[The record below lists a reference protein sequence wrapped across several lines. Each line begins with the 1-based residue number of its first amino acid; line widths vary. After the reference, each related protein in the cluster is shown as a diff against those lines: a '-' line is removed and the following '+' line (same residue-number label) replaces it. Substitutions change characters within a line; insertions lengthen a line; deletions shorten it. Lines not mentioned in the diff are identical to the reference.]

1 MTRTALPSRSAV
13 LLLSCLVYI
22 PFSAGCN
29 TSAGGFLGSG
39 DTRETNNNGTQGLSG
54 APAAPSPSPTSADA
68 GNVADVAR
76 DIEEADVV
84 KHVGDKIYLLNQY
97 KGLVIVDVAN
107 PDAPKVLGSLDL
119 RGRGVE
125 MYVVGTQAFVVLS
138 ADFGYYYP
146 AVLDGGP
153 RPAIGTDIARMPAI
167 LPPRPDFTGSQL
179 AIINVSNPAAPSTV
193 DKINLVG
200 YAEQTRRV
208 GNIIYVAGSNL
219 ASWDYPTFA
228 EDNGTSP
235 PSSSSQDFVEQ
246 DRGFVA
252 SINVADPAN
261 IVPVERE
268 TIRSGALHIHVST
281 DAIFAAG
288 ADYNPSSGDSTTRVQ
303 YIDISDPNGAITPR
317 GTFNVPGSIR
327 NRFYMDEFNHS
338 FRICTDNWGFGF
350 RAAKLFTYDV
360 SNPDNVVPQGN
371 VEIIRG
377 ESLEAVRYD
386 GNRAY
391 AVTFLRVDPLFIIDL
406 SNPAA
411 PAVTGELEVPGW
423 STHIEPRG
431 DRLIAVGIDDTN
443 GRRPAVAYYDVSD
456 AAAPTQLS
464 RVILGPPNS
473 YTDSQATYD
482 EKAFKIIDSLGMIVI
497 PFNHTEYD
505 YDPQAGDDDTVPPG
519 GGGSS
524 SSGNGGMGLAM
535 PEYTTRVKCVNGV
548 QIIDFS
554 DAELKQRGWFDARS
568 RVSRVGQ
575 VGSRIFAI
583 SDIAIQTLNID
594 NRDNPVQAGE
604 ALFIPE
610 ADIADYDGCG
620 YYTPFPIDGPWDPT
634 FPEFTPDTIRA
645 LADLLNQLADSGL
658 CGSSVALPGGLVA
671 AGMMFMRHGRRR
683 KF

>member
-1 MTRTALPSRSAV
+1 MTRTALPLRSAFV
-13 LLLSCLVYI
+13 LLSCISFVPLNT
-22 PFSAGCN
+22 GCN
-29 TSAGGFLGSG
+29 TTAGSLLGG
-39 DTRETNNNGTQGLSG
+39 GGTRESNDSTQGLSG
-54 APAAPSPSPTSADA
+54 APAAPSAFPGVNDAASAA
-68 GNVADVAR
+68 NVAR

-125 MYVVGTQAFVVLS
+125 MYVVGTQAFVILS

-146 AVLDGGP
+146 VVLDGGP
-153 RPAIGTDIARMPAI
+153 RPAIGTDIAMMPAI
-167 LPPRPDFTGSQL
+167 LPPRPDFVGSQL
-179 AIINVSNPAAPSTV
+179 AIINVADPTAPATI

-200 YAEQTRRV
+200 YAEQSRRV
-208 GNIIYVAGSNL
+208 GSIIYVAGSTL
-219 ASWDYPTFA
+219 ASWEYPTFA
-228 EDNGTSP
+228 DNDGAAP
-235 PSSSSQDFVEQ
+235 PSSSSQEFVEQ

-288 ADYNPSSGDSTTRVQ
+288 ADYNPNTGNSTTRVQ

-317 GTFNVPGSIR
+317 GTFEVPGSIR
-327 NRFYMDEFNHS
+327 NRFYMDEFNKS

-350 RAAKLFTYDV
+350 RAARLFTYDV
-360 SNPDNVVPQGN
+360 SNPDSVVAQGN

-406 SNPAA
+406 SNPAT

-443 GRRPAVAYYDVSD
+443 GRRPAVAYYDVSN

-497 PFNHTEYD
+497 PFNHTEFD
-505 YDPQAGDDDTVPPG
+505 LEPQPGSGMTVPPSG
-519 GGGSS
+519 GGGSTGGN
-524 SSGNGGMGLAM
+524 SGAGLAM
-535 PEYTTRVKCVNGV
+535 PEAVSRVKCVNGV

-554 DAELKQRGWFDARS
+554 DTALTQRGWFDARS

-575 VGSRIFAI
+575 VGTRVFAI

-594 NRDNPVQAGE
+594 NRDAPVPAGE
-604 ALFIPE
+604 ALFIPL
-610 ADIADYDGCG
+610 ADVADYDGCG
-620 YYTPFPIDGPWDPT
+620 YYTPFPIDGPFDPT
-634 FPEFTPDTIRA
+634 FPEFTPDNIRA
-645 LADLLNQLADSGL
+645 LADLLNRLADSGL
-658 CGSSVALPGGLVA
+658 CGASVAMPGGLIA
-671 AGMMFMRHGRRR
+671 AGMMFMRGGRRR

>member
-1 MTRTALPSRSAV
+1 MTRNSLPVRSYAIV
-13 LLLSCLVYI
+13 LTCLAFLPI
-22 PFSAGCN
+22 SAGCN
-29 TSAGGFLGSG
+29 TSAGGLLGG
-39 DTRETNNNGTQGLSG
+39 ADTRSSNTGFQGLSG
-54 APAAPSPSPTSADA
+54 APAAAPLPGINTADSSAEA
-68 GNVADVAR
+68 VVR

-107 PDAPKVLGSLDL
+107 PDQPKILGSLDL

-125 MYVVGTQAFVVLS
+125 MYVVGSQAFVILS

-153 RPAIGTDIARMPAI
+153 RPAIGTDVANMPAI
-167 LPPRPDFTGSQL
+167 LPPRPDYVGSQL
-179 AIINVSNPAAPSTV
+179 AIINVSNPTAPATV

-200 YAEQTRRV
+200 YAEQSRRV

-219 ASWDYPTFA
+219 ASWEYSSYGD
-228 EDNGTSP
+228 DSVSSP
-235 PSSSSQDFVEQ
+235 PNGASQDYVQQ

-261 IVPVERE
+261 IIPVERK
-268 TIRSGALHIHVST
+268 TIRSGALNIHVST
-281 DAIFAAG
+281 NAIFAAG
-288 ADYNPSSGDSTTRVQ
+288 ADYNPNTGNATTKVQ

-327 NRFYMDEFNHS
+327 NRFYMDEFNGS

-350 RAAKLFTYDV
+350 RAARLYTYNV
-360 SNPDNVVPQGN
+360 TNPDAVTAQGS

-406 SNPAA
+406 SNPVT
-411 PAVTGELEVPGW
+411 PKVTGELEVPGW

-443 GRRPAVAYYDVSD
+443 GRRPAVAYYDVAD
-456 AAAPTQLS
+456 AAAPKQLS

-482 EKAFKIIDSLGMIVI
+482 EKAFKIIDALGMIVI
-497 PFNHTEYD
+497 PFNHTEF
-505 YDPQAGDDDTVPPG
+505 DDQPMPG
-519 GGGSS
+519 GSN
-524 SSGNGGMGLAM
+524 SGAGRAALAM
-535 PEYTTRVKCVNGV
+535 PAYNTRVKCVNGV

-575 VGSRIFAI
+575 VGTRIFAI
-583 SDIAIQTLNID
+583 SDVAIETVNID
-594 NRDNPVQAGE
+594 NRDNPTQAGE
-604 ALFIPE
+604 ALFIP
-610 ADIADYDGCG
+610 ATDLADYDGCG
-620 YYTPFPIDGPWDPT
+620 YYTPYPIDWPVDPT
-634 FPEFTPDTIRA
+634 FPTFTPDSLRA
-645 LADLLNQLADSGL
+645 LADLLNRLADSGL
-658 CGSSVALPGGLVA
+658 CGTSVALPGGLIA
-671 AGMMFMRHGRRR
+671 AGMMFMRSGRRR
-683 KF
+683 RL

>member
-1 MTRTALPSRSAV
+1 MTRSLSLRSAV
-13 LLLSCLVYI
+13 FVLSCLAFI
-22 PFSAGCN
+22 PLGTGCN
-29 TSAGGFLGSG
+29 TTAGGNLGTG
-39 DTRETNNNGTQGLSG
+39 GTRESNDSTQGFSG
-54 APAAPSPSPTSADA
+54 APAAPSALPGVNSADTA
-68 GNVADVAR
+68 ASVAR

-146 AVLDGGP
+146 VVLDGGP
-153 RPAIGTDIARMPAI
+153 RPAIGTDIANMPAI

-179 AIINVSNPAAPSTV
+179 AIIDVSNPAAPATV

-200 YAEQTRRV
+200 YAEQSRRV

-228 EDNGTSP
+228 ENNGTSP

-261 IVPVERE
+261 IIPVERE

-288 ADYNPSSGDSTTRVQ
+288 ADYNPNTGNSTTRVQ

-327 NRFYMDEFNHS
+327 NRFYMDEFNKS

-350 RAAKLFTYDV
+350 RAARLFTYDV
-360 SNPDNVVPQGN
+360 SNPDAVTAQGN

-406 SNPAA
+406 SKPAT
-411 PAVTGELEVPGW
+411 PVVTGELEVPGW

-443 GRRPAVAYYDVSD
+443 GRRPAVAYYDVSNP
-456 AAAPTQLS
+456 AAPTQLS

-497 PFNHTEYD
+497 PFNHTEFD
-505 YDPQAGDDDTVPPG
+505 EEPLTGGNTVPPSS

-524 SSGNGGMGLAM
+524 GGNSGAGLAM
-535 PEYTTRVKCVNGV
+535 PANAMKYKCVNGV

-554 DAELKQRGWFDARS
+554 DAQLKQRGWFDARS

-575 VGSRIFAI
+575 IGTRVFAI

-594 NRDNPVQAGE
+594 NRDTPVQAGE
-604 ALFIPE
+604 ALFIPL
-610 ADIADYDGCG
+610 ADVADYDGCG

-634 FPEFTPDTIRA
+634 FPEFTPDNIRA
-645 LADLLNQLADSGL
+645 LADLLNRLADSGL
-658 CGSSVALPGGLVA
+658 CGASTALPGGLIA
-671 AGMMFMRHGRRR
+671 AGMMFMRSGRRR

>member
-1 MTRTALPSRSAV
+1 MTRTTLPVRSSALI
-13 LLLSCLVYI
+13 LTCLALF
-22 PFSAGCN
+22 PFSTGCN
-29 TSAGGFLGSG
+29 TTAGSFLGGG
-39 DTRETNNNGTQGLSG
+39 DTRENNNGTQGLSG
-54 APAAPSPSPTSADA
+54 APAAPSALPDLGSAD
-68 GNVADVAR
+68 NSTADVAR

-146 AVLDGGP
+146 VVLDGGP
-153 RPAIGTDIARMPAI
+153 RPAIGTDIAMMPAI
-167 LPPRPDFTGSQL
+167 LPPRPDFVGSQL
-179 AIINVSNPAAPSTV
+179 AIINVADATAPTTI

-200 YAEQTRRV
+200 YAEQSRRV

-219 ASWDYPTFA
+219 ASWEYPTFA
-228 EDNGTSP
+228 EDDVASP
-235 PSSSSQDFVEQ
+235 PSSSSQDYVEQ

-281 DAIFAAG
+281 SAIFAAG
-288 ADYNPSSGDSTTRVQ
+288 ADYNPNTGDSTTRVQ
-303 YIDISDPNGAITPR
+303 YIDISDPAGAITPR

-327 NRFYMDEFNHS
+327 NRFYMDEFNGS

-350 RAAKLFTYDV
+350 RAAKLFTYNV
-360 SNPDNVVPQGN
+360 TNPDAVTAQGS

-443 GRRPAVAYYDVSD
+443 GRRPAVAYYDVAD
-456 AAAPTQLS
+456 ASAPRQLS

-482 EKAFKIIDSLGMIVI
+482 EKAFKIIDSLNMIVI

-505 YDPQAGDDDTVPPG
+505 YEPQTGGGTVPPG

-524 SSGNGGMGLAM
+524 SGNSGAGLAM
-535 PEYTTRVKCVNGV
+535 PESIARIKCVNGV
-548 QIIDFS
+548 QIIDYS
-554 DAELKQRGWFDARS
+554 DTALTQRGWFDARS

-575 VGSRIFAI
+575 VGTRVFAL
-583 SDIAIQTLNID
+583 SDIAIQTLNVD

-610 ADIADYDGCG
+610 ADVADYDGCG
-620 YYTPFPIDGPWDPT
+620 YYTPFPIDGPFDPT

-658 CGSSVALPGGLVA
+658 CGSSVALPGGLIG
-671 AGMMFMRHGRRR
+671 AGMMFMRSGRRR
-683 KF
+683 KI

>member
-1 MTRTALPSRSAV
+1 MTRTVLPVRSAALV
-13 LLLSCLVYI
+13 LTCLAFF
-22 PFSAGCN
+22 PFSTGCN
-29 TSAGGFLGSG
+29 TSAGGFLGNT
-39 DTRETNNNGTQGLSG
+39 DTRDSTNNGAQGLSG
-54 APAAPSPSPTSADA
+54 SPAAPSAFPEAGSADTA
-68 GNVADVAR
+68 AAVAR

-146 AVLDGGP
+146 VVLDGGP
-153 RPAIGTDIARMPAI
+153 RPAIGTDVAMMPAI
-167 LPPRPDFTGSQL
+167 LPPRPDYVGSQL
-179 AIINVSNPAAPSTV
+179 AIIDVSNAAAPSTV

-200 YAEQTRRV
+200 FAEQSRRV
-208 GNIIYVAGSNL
+208 GSIIYVAGSNL
-219 ASWDYPTFA
+219 ASWEYPTFA
-228 EDNGTSP
+228 ADDGTSP
-235 PSSSSQDFVEQ
+235 PNSSSQDFVEQ

-252 SINVADPAN
+252 SINVSDPAN

-268 TIRSGALHIHVST
+268 TIRSGALNIHVST
-281 DAIFAAG
+281 NAIFAAG
-288 ADYNPSSGDSTTRVQ
+288 ADYNSNTGDSTTKVQ

-317 GTFNVPGSIR
+317 GTFTVPGSIR
-327 NRFYMDEFNHS
+327 NRFYMDEFNGS

-350 RAAKLFTYDV
+350 RAAKLFTYNV
-360 SNPDNVVPQGN
+360 SNPDAVTAQGS

-411 PAVTGELEVPGW
+411 PVKTGELEVPGF

-443 GRRPAVAYYDVSD
+443 GRRPAVAYYDVAD
-456 AAAPTQLS
+456 AAHPKQLS

-482 EKAFKIIDSLGMIVI
+482 EKAFKIIDGLNMIVI

-505 YDPQAGDDDTVPPG
+505 YEPQTGGNTTPPS

-524 SSGNGGMGLAM
+524 SGNSGAGLAM
-535 PEYTTRVKCVNGV
+535 PESVARMKCVNGV

-554 DAELKQRGWFDARS
+554 DTALTQRGWFDARS

-575 VGSRIFAI
+575 VGTRVYAI

-594 NRDNPVQAGE
+594 NRDTPVQAGE

-610 ADIADYDGCG
+610 TDIADYDGCG
-620 YYTPFPIDGPWDPT
+620 YYTPFPIDGPFDPT
-634 FPEFTPDTIRA
+634 FPEFTPDSLRA

-658 CGSSVALPGGLVA
+658 CGASVALPGGLIA
-671 AGMMFMRHGRRR
+671 AGMMFMRGGRRR